1 MNFLDNFAMKRIM
14 KTLGN
19 GNDSVKSLIRIFGVE
34 LLKKLIP
41 WLRKKAA
48 STKTTWDDKAVDML
62 EKALNLFGASASV
75 DMDGE

>member
-1 MNFLDNFAMKRIM
+1 MNFIDNFAMKRIM

-41 WLRKKAA
+41 WLRKKAL

-62 EKALNLFGASASV
+62 EKALNFFDSQTSV
-75 DMDGE
+75 DMEGE